1 MALRRYGVL
10 KGNPIRR
17 RLANDHEQHYHLLVE
32 ADGTSYRASINV
44 QSRLYPSEL
53 EYAVVDPLDHP
64 ITDRLSTLAIGFTP
78 LSHEPDGLALDY
90 VRGELVDR
98 GAFTPLAYSVP
109 GPANDLN
116 EAIDAYV
123 SAAIADR
130 DALVYAFGTR
140 WGPEWRA
147 RDHVFGFR
155 PRNGVHDIHMN
166 QGNVRPFTAQN
177 GVWQDG
183 ALLLAFP
190 DRVVGI
196 FLKFQSQAWHT
207 DDRSGQRGGTAS
219 AAPAPRDRRP
229 RAAYRGVAPR
239 SRRRW

>member
-1 MALRRYGVL
+1 MPLRRYGVL
-10 KGNPIRR
+10 KGQVIRR
-17 RLANDHEQHYHLLVE
+17 RLATDHEQHYHLLVV
-32 ADGTSYRASINV
+32 ADGTNYRASINV
-44 QSRLYPSEL
+44 QSQMYPSDL
-53 EYAVVDPLDHP
+53 EYALVDPLRH
-64 ITDRLSTLAIGFTP
+64 RLVDPLRRLAPGFKP
-78 LSHEPDGLALDY
+78 LPRAPDGLALDY
-90 VRGELVDR
+90 VRAELFDR
-98 GAFTPLAYSVP
+98 ATFKPLPYSIP

-123 SAAIADR
+123 SEAIR
-130 DALVYAFGTR
+130 DPDAWVYAFGTR

-155 PRNGVHDIHMN
+155 PRSGVHDIHMN

-183 ALLLAFP
+183 ALLIAFP

-207 DDRSGQRGGTAS
+207 DDRTGQRIGDGN
-219 AAPAPRDRRP
+219 AAPSARDRRP
-229 RAAYRGVAPR
+229 RVAYRGAAAR
-239 SRRRW
+239 GRRR